1 TLYLEGASREAK
13 LSTATLYLFNE
24 DLSDEDLKTIQNYLF
39 NPIDTRLKD
48 PKKPVNPMRYVD
60 SREPEAV
67 PSVKDFIH
75 MTRSKLIEYR
85 LHGGLAMELA
95 DLEFIQKYF
104 RDVEKRN
111 PTETEILVLDTYW
124 SDHCRH
130 TTFETALTSITFEK
144 SQFQEQIQEAYDTY
158 RALREKTNRLEKPE
172 TLMDMGTIFGRY
184 QRQTGELADMEVSDE
199 VNACSVKIDVD
210 VDG

>member
-1 TLYLEGASREAK
+1 LLFDELTRVLDVTTLKSVRVIALYDLFKFEDELSAGTIKNALHTELIETVLDEEVLFKELEAHPSICIESLPGQYDQRADSLQETLYLEGASREAK

-24 DLSDEDLKTIQNYLF
+24 DLNDEELKTIQNYLF
-39 NPIDTRLKD
+39 KPIDTRLKD

-85 LHGGLAMELA
+85 LHSGLAMELA

-111 PTETEILVLDTYW
+111 PTETEI
-124 SDHCRH
+124 
-130 TTFETALTSITFEK
+130 
-144 SQFQEQIQEAYDTY
+144 
-158 RALREKTNRLEKPE
+158 
-172 TLMDMGTIFGRY
+172 
-184 QRQTGELADMEVSDE
+184 
-199 VNACSVKIDVD
+199 
-210 VDG
+210 